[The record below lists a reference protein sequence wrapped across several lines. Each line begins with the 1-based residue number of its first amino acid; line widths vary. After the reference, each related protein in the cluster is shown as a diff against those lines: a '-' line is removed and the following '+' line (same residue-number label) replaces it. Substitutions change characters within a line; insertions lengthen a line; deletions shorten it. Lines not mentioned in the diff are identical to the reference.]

1 MEPRRIKI
9 FSLTAILVA
18 AALIVAVVVIL
29 TSSASSASALVVQAA
44 STSSQKVTVQD
55 FQNAMRR
62 LWEDHVI
69 YTRLFIISDVENLP
83 DKSATADRLL
93 QNQVDI
99 GNAIKPFYGSQA
111 GDQLT
116 ALLKQHILIAVS
128 VLDAAKAGDQAT
140 LQKASSDW
148 YANANDIADFLSN
161 ANPKNWP
168 LSTMQSLMKTHLDE
182 TLQEAVDR
190 LHGNYAADI
199 QDFDAMETHILVMA
213 DGLSAGIV
221 AQFHTDFVK

>member
-1 MEPRRIKI
+1 METRRVKTLS
-9 FSLTAILVA
+9 FAAILIA
-18 AALIVAVVVIL
+18 AALIVAVVIIL
-29 TSSASSASALVVQAA
+29 ASSNSSANVLVAQAA
-44 STSSQKVTVQD
+44 STSSKKPSVLD

-69 YTRLFIISDVENLP
+69 FTRLFIISDVENLA

-99 GNAIKPFYGSQA
+99 GNAIKPFYGDEA
-111 GDQLT
+111 GNQLT
-116 ALLKQHILIAVS
+116 ALLKQHILIAVA
-128 VLDAAKAGDQAT
+128 VLDAAKAGDQAA
-140 LQKASSDW
+140 LQKASADW
-148 YANANDIADFLSN
+148 YANANDIAAFLN
-161 ANPKNWP
+161 KANPKNWP
-168 LSTMQSLMKTHLDE
+168 LSTLQSMMKTHLDQ

-199 QDFDAMETHILVMA
+199 QDFDAVETHILAMA

-221 AQFHTDFVK
+221 AQFSSDFVK

>member
-1 MEPRRIKI
+1 METRRIR
-9 FSLTAILVA
+9 FYSVTAVLVA
-18 AALIVAVVVIL
+18 AALIVAIVLVL
-29 TSSASSASALVVQAA
+29 TSSASHANTLVAQAA
-44 STSSQKVTVQD
+44 SPSNKKSTVQD
-55 FQNAMRR
+55 FQNTMRR

-83 DKSATADRLL
+83 DKSATASRLL

-99 GNAIKPFYGSQA
+99 GNAIKPFYGDQA
-111 GDQLT
+111 GSQLT
-116 ALLKQHILIAVS
+116 ALLQQHILIAVS

-140 LQKASSDW
+140 LQKASADW
-148 YANANDIADFLSN
+148 YANANDIAAFLSS

-168 LSTMQSLMKTHLDE
+168 LATMQSLMKTHLDQ

-199 QDFDAMETHILVMA
+199 QDFDAVETHILSMA

-221 AQFHTDFVK
+221 TQFPNDFVK

>member
-1 MEPRRIKI
+1 METRRNRI
-9 FSLTAILVA
+9 FSATAILVA
-18 AALIVAVVVIL
+18 AALVVAIVIIL
-29 TSSASSASALVVQAA
+29 ASSASSANTLVAQAA
-44 STSSQKVTVQD
+44 SNSNKKVTVQD

-69 YTRLFIISDVENLP
+69 YTRLFIISDVENLA

-99 GNAIKPFYGSQA
+99 GNAIKPFYGDDA
-111 GDQLT
+111 GNQLT
-116 ALLKQHILIAVS
+116 ALLKQHILIAVA
-128 VLDAAKAGDQAT
+128 VLDAAKAGDQAG
-140 LQKASSDW
+140 LQKASADW
-148 YANANDIADFLSN
+148 YANANDIAAFLSS

-168 LSTMQSLMKTHLDE
+168 LPTMQSLMKTHLDQ

-199 QDFDAMETHILVMA
+199 QDFDAVETHILGMA

-221 AQFHTDFVK
+221 AQFPSDFVK

>member
-9 FSLTAILVA
+9 LSLTAILVA

-148 YANANDIADFLSN
+148 YANASDIADFLSN

-199 QDFDAMETHILVMA
+199 QDFDAVETHILVMA

-221 AQFHTDFVK
+221 AQFPNDFVK

>member
-1 MEPRRIKI
+1 METRRNKI
-9 FSLTAILVA
+9 FSVAAILVA
-18 AALIVAVVVIL
+18 AALVVAVIVIFASGASTSGSVV
-29 TSSASSASALVVQAA
+29 AQAA
-44 STSSQKVTVQD
+44 SLSNQKITVQD

-69 YTRLFIISDVENLP
+69 YTRLFIISDVENLA

-99 GNAIKPFYGSQA
+99 GTAIKPFYGEQA

-116 ALLKQHILIAVS
+116 ALLKQHILLAVA
-128 VLDAAKAGDQAT
+128 VLDAAKAGDQPA

-148 YANANDIADFLSN
+148 YANANDIAAFLSN

-168 LSTMQSLMKTHLDE
+168 LATMQSMMKRHLDL

-190 LHGNYAADI
+190 LKGNYAADI
-199 QDFDAMETHILVMA
+199 QDFDAVETHILGMA
-213 DGLSAGIV
+213 DLLSGGIV
-221 AQFHTDFVK
+221 DQFPSNFIK

>member
-1 MEPRRIKI
+1 MESRRIKI
-9 FSLTAILVA
+9 FSVTAILVA
-18 AALIVAVVVIL
+18 AALIVAVVLIL
-29 TSSASSASALVVQAA
+29 TSGASRANTLVAQAA
-44 STSSQKVTVQD
+44 STSNQKITVQD

-69 YTRLFIISDVENLP
+69 YTRLFIISDVENLA

-99 GNAIKPFYGSQA
+99 GNAIKPFYGDQA
-111 GDQLT
+111 GNQLT
-116 ALLKQHILIAVS
+116 ALLKQHILIAVT
-128 VLDAAKAGDQAT
+128 VLDAAKAGDQAA
-140 LQKASSDW
+140 LQKASTDW
-148 YANANDIADFLSN
+148 YANANDIAAFLSN

-168 LSTMQSLMKTHLDE
+168 LATLQSMMKTHLNL

-199 QDFDAMETHILVMA
+199 QDFDAVETHILSLA

-221 AQFHTDFVK
+221 DQFPSDFIK